1 MDKYEKLLEVL
12 RKRDEHIVA
21 MYPYGSH
28 VYGTNVEGSD
38 EDFITVLKY
47 MPERHQLIERDD
59 VSFVIHDQTS
69 LQRGIWA
76 HEPYA
81 LETYFLPPSR
91 HLKHTPW
98 DFKLN
103 LHALREAFSQKA
115 SHAFVKA
122 KKKID
127 LEADYKRGKKSLF
140 HSVRIL
146 TFGIQ
151 IATSGKITD
160 YAAAND
166 YWWDIYTNPSVKWAD
181 YQREFRPIYNGLCTK
196 FREVAPK

>member
-1 MDKYEKLLEVL
+1 MTKYDQLLDVL
-12 RKRDEHIVA
+12 RRRDEQVVA

-47 MPERHQLIERDD
+47 MPERHQLIERDNI
-59 VSFVIHDQTS
+59 SFVIHDQTS

-81 LETYFLPPSR
+81 LETYFLPSER
-91 HLKHTPW
+91 HLKHVPW

-103 LHALREAFSQKA
+103 HHALREAFSQKA
-115 SHAFVKA
+115 SHAMVKA
-122 KKKID
+122 KKKIE
-127 LEADYKRGKKSLF
+127 LERDFKRGKKSLF

-151 IATSGKITD
+151 IATHGKIVD
-160 YAAAND
+160 YQAANNH
-166 YWWDIYTNPSVKWAD
+166 WWEIYTNPSDKWED
-181 YQREFRPIYNGLCTK
+181 YQKMYRPIYNNLSTK